1 MRDHFRLCTFN
12 IQKSLTITAF
22 VRITPYHRLKFTC
35 FVAPMAPGK
44 LYRNL
49 TTRLALR
56 QVCHEE
62 VSASAKSVLGDVHSS
77 ARADFN

>member
-1 MRDHFRLCTFN
+1 ML
-12 IQKSLTITAF
+12 TAF

-35 FVAPMAPGK
+35 FVAPMTPGK

-49 TTRLALR
+49 TARFALW
-56 QVCHEE
+56 QICYEE